1 MKRVLLLIVAVV
13 SLLTSCATSG
23 VKTTIE
29 GRFVCN
35 EELVVT
41 LERISDAYDS
51 VTKVAEVT
59 LPSDGSFEFKF
70 DVERGAS
77 PRLYR
82 LCFSNGV
89 RPITLVV
96 APGDDIYV
104 DSLGNLFLNYKVKGS
119 EESALIESF
128 NKEYFASA
136 DRLASLSEQ
145 IALAQ
150 NNILKLNQE
159 AYKAAEEAMRVQ
171 LRFVGQSVFFQLRAD
186 QSHG

>member
-13 SLLTSCATSG
+13 SLLTSCAPSG

-77 PRLYR
+77 PCLYR

-104 DSLGNLFLNYKVKGS
+104 DSLGNLFLNY
-119 EESALIESF
+119 
-128 NKEYFASA
+128 
-136 DRLASLSEQ
+136 
-145 IALAQ
+145 
-150 NNILKLNQE
+150 
-159 AYKAAEEAMRVQ
+159 
-171 LRFVGQSVFFQLRAD
+171 
-186 QSHG
+186 